1 MMPLRLANTGGSVDK
16 PLRVRQLPA
25 LDRPELIYPGIR
37 PKMWFT

>member
-1 MMPLRLANTGGSVDK
+1 MMLLLLANAGGSVDK
-16 PLRVRQLPA
+16 SLRARQLLA